1 MARPSINLFIEYNIF
16 VSGML
21 YNFSSLISRYGMVPN
36 GNRVYYT
43 QRSQPPMFPSMV
55 DAYYKVCCLFQI

>member
-1 MARPSINLFIEYNIF
+1 MAKASTNLFIQYNIL
-16 VSGML
+16 VLGML
-21 YNFSSLISRYGMVPN
+21 YNFSNLISKYGMVPN

-55 DAYYKVCCLFQI
+55 DAYYKVCYLFQI